1 MQVTEFN
8 SKELLSNTIS
18 YLRFPLIV
26 GVVFIHNNLGT
37 VNIQGTIIEFDQWPI
52 VLYIMN
58 FFSYTLAGICV
69 PLFFFISGFLFFYNV
84 EFDITVYKRKLKNR
98 LHSLIVP
105 YLIWNFVGFLILL
118 VELHPIFSSYFP
130 LLKDYRVD
138 IISFLSYFWV
148 SDLPISM
155 SGPANPINTP
165 LWFLRDLIV
174 LISFSPFIY
183 WIIRRLRIVSIL
195 VLGVIWFLGLGEIV
209 GFPGLCHQSIFFF
222 PLGAY
227 YSIRRINFVEQ
238 AYKMKWIP
246 YVYLFLAISDCA
258 TVGELHNVYI
268 HKFGIL
274 VGMIAVVNLVSI
286 MIKRGTIHTNR
297 YISDASFFI
306 YALHNLFMGKVSKL
320 LFMIIPSQSPVI
332 VLLNYFLIPF
342 VTILICFYLYKNLNR
357 YLPSFAKV
365 VTGGR

>member
-1 MQVTEFN
+1 MEIN

-37 VNIQGTIIEFDQWPI
+37 VNIQGTIVEFDQWPI
-52 VLYIMN
+52 LLYIMN
-58 FFSYTLAGICV
+58 FFSYTLAGISV

-84 EFDITVYKRKLKNR
+84 EFDITVYKIKIKKRSR
-98 LHSLIVP
+98 SLVVP

-118 VELHPIFSSYFP
+118 IELHPIFSSYFP

-174 LISFSPFIY
+174 LIVFSPFIY

-195 VLGVIWFLGLGEIV
+195 LLGLIWFLCLGEIV

-227 YSIRRINFVEQ
+227 YSIRKINFVEQ
-238 AYKMKWIP
+238 AYKMKWIT
-246 YVYLFLAISDCA
+246 YVYFVLAISDCV
-258 TVGELHNVYI
+258 TVDEQYNAYI
-268 HKFGIL
+268 HKLGIL
-274 VGMIAVVNLVSI
+274 VGMIAVVCMVSV
-286 MIKRGTIHTNR
+286 MINKGRIHINK

-306 YALHNLFMGKVSKL
+306 YALHNLFMGKITKI
-320 LFMIIPSQSPVI
+320 LFLIIPTLSPVI
-332 VLLNYFLIPF
+332 VLFCYFLIPF
-342 VTILICFYLYKNLNR
+342 LTILFCLGLYKYLNKFF
-357 YLPSFAKV
+357 PSCAKV